1 MSGDEMLGVMG
12 LPVTKTLAEYAGVPP
27 VDVSMLTASQKAR
40 TCSFFVPIKSKISA
54 WEVTMAGNG
63 MDVPSVGFVLLSV
76 GLARV
81 ATSIVSINVII

>member
-1 MSGDEMLGVMG
+1 
-12 LPVTKTLAEYAGVPP
+12 
-27 VDVSMLTASQKAR
+27 
-40 TCSFFVPIKSKISA
+40 
-54 WEVTMAGNG
+54 MAGNG

>member
-1 MSGDEMLGVMG
+1 MLGVMG

-54 WEVTMAGNG
+54 
-63 MDVPSVGFVLLSV
+63 
-76 GLARV
+76 
-81 ATSIVSINVII
+81 